1 MDKKSKSK
9 KSTAQVHDPD
19 APDSLV
25 NALVDEAL
33 APENFNLVIPITM
46 FTVTSS
52 SPKTRLM

>member
-1 MDKKSKSK
+1 MDKKPKSK
-9 KSTAQVHDPD
+9 KSTTQVHDPD

-25 NALVDEAL
+25 SALVDEVL

-46 FTVTSS
+46 FTVRSS